1 MASPVGFL
9 AGEAT
14 PGEQHEELLPVHQDT
29 AIASMSSLL
38 FADVNTALRS
48 LNQSTI
54 WTVRQKSVDQQLWL
68 L

>member
-54 WTVRQKSVDQQLWL
+54 
-68 L
+68 